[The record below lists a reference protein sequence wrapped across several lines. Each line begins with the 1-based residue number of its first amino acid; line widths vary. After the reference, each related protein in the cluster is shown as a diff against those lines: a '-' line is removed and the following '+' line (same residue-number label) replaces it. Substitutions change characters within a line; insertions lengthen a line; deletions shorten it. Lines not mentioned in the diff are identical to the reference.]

1 VGRGPPPYR
10 TTTAAAEAADPS
22 TTAVPHIEGSVTGSG
37 SAPRLAPEQGGA
49 AGRPGPPWSLRATIP
64 PSPPSSRAWR
74 CAGVHLMHLVGTNR
88 AGHLHHDPPLHLA
101 SPISRDAAGST
112 LERKLPPAFRTV
124 SDGDEEHALINTGR
138 PLSVSS
144 KICATRSA
152 LVRQASSRRVTSRV
166 SYYRRDLDVQYH
178 RPIATV
184 WFT

>member
-1 VGRGPPPYR
+1 MGRGPPPYR

-112 LERKLPPAFRTV
+112 LERKLPPTFRTV
-124 SDGDEEHALINTGR
+124 SSVKSGR
-138 PLSVSS
+138 FVRSDLQPLYRSRPPVRGTAHSVPSFHS
-144 KICATRSA
+144 PPG
-152 LVRQASSRRVTSRV
+152 LG
-166 SYYRRDLDVQYH
+166 
-178 RPIATV
+178 
-184 WFT
+184 